1 MTAAA
6 RVIRGRVL
14 SFTDDPAES
23 GSRAY
28 SLVENGA
35 VLLTGGLIEAVG
47 EAPGI
52 LARAPPGALIDDQDR
67 KSVV

>member
-1 MTAAA
+1 MSAAA

-28 SLVENGA
+28 SLIDDGA
-35 VLLTGGLIEAVG
+35 VLVAGGLIEAVG
-47 EAPGI
+47 EARDI
-52 LARAPPGALIDDQDR
+52 LARAPAGRDHR
-67 KSVV
+67 